1 MTNMSQLQMIQH
13 PVSHLVF
20 MEKDEIVTDSL
31 TVSDVFGKEHG
42 KVIRSIE
49 ELQCSKEFTQANF
62 GLSEYRDRSGKRNKK
77 YLLKR
82 DGLMFLVMGY
92 TGEKAAEYKEMFI
105 SEFNRMEEYIKRQ
118 ASVPTSR
125 EQFIATMRLGIQ
137 HEEDLKQLKTDVEQM
152 KEDINERMT
161 IDYSQQ
167 EAIRG
172 AVTRRVYKLWED
184 GTVNKMIH
192 DTRKKLF
199 SAIWKDVK
207 GSFAVN
213 SYHNIR
219 QKEFDEVIEYI
230 KVWRPRLV

>member
-1 MTNMSQLQMIQH
+1 MSQLQMIQH

-105 SEFNRMEEYIKRQ
+105 SEFNRMEEYIKQ
-118 ASVPTSR
+118 QNNQQKQMSPLQMINTISS
-125 EQFIATMRLGIQ
+125 EMMKQDERLITIE
-137 HEEDLKQLKTDVEQM
+137 HKL
-152 KEDINERMT
+152 NEKMT
-161 IDYSQQ
+161 IDSYQQ
-167 EAIRG
+167 TTLLNAKL
-172 AVTRRVYKLWED
+172 RRVEKLWGEEPKIREAFED
-184 GTVNKMIH
+184 KRILH
-192 DTRKKLF
+192 SR
-199 SAIWKDVK
+199 AWKDFKMAFV
-207 GSFAVN
+207 VP
-213 SYHNIR
+213 SYR
-219 QKEFDEVIEYI
+219 DTKEKDFEEALTYL
-230 KVWRPRLV
+230 KAWRPGLI

>member
-1 MTNMSQLQMIQH
+1 MSQLQMIQQ
-13 PVSHLVF
+13 PISHLVF

-62 GLSEYRDRSGKRNKK
+62 GLSEYRDLSGKRNKK

-105 SEFNRMEEYIKRQ
+105 SEFNRMEEYIKQ
-118 ASVPTSR
+118 QSSAPTSR
-125 EQFIATMRLGIQ
+125 EQLIATMKMAIE
-137 HEEDLKQLKTDVEQM
+137 HEEDLSQIKTEVQQIKIDL
-152 KEDINERMT
+152 NERMT

-184 GTVNKMIH
+184 GTVNKAIH

-199 SAIWKDVK
+199 SAVWKDVK
-207 GSFAVN
+207 SSFAVN

-219 QKEFDEVIEYI
+219 QKEFADAIDYI

>member
-1 MTNMSQLQMIQH
+1 MSQYQTVQQ

-20 MEKDEIVTDSL
+20 VENDEIVTDSL

-62 GLSEYRDRSGKRNKK
+62 GLSDYRDRSGKRNKK

-105 SEFNRMEEYIKRQ
+105 TEFNRMELYIKQQ

-137 HEEDLKQLKTDVEQM
+137 HEEDLKQLKTDVEQI

-207 GSFAVN
+207 ASFAVN

-219 QKEFDEVIEYI
+219 QKEFDEVIDYI